1 MSGKK
6 AFSIGFAFGVFITFG
21 WVVYQVAALDEGTSQ
36 DPRHIRHLDG
46 AEEF

>member
-6 AFSIGFAFGVFITFG
+6 AFSIGFVFGVFIAFG

-36 DPRHIRHLDG
+36 DPQNIRHLD
-46 AEEF
+46 EPEFF